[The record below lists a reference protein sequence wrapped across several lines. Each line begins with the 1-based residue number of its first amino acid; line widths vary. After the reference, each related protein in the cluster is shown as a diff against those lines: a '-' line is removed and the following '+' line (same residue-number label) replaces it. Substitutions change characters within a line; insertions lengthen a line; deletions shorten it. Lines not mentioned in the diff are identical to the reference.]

1 MVEFD
6 AQEVKIVREL
16 VRNPRISD
24 NQLAKNARVPVM
36 TVNRKRKKMEERG
49 LISYYTSIKYEEE
62 ATGIFHARQLYII
75 KLKIGI
81 TRETYLEK
89 IKADKELLGFSAEH
103 IAESYVGEKDG
114 HLALMII
121 MDAKTE
127 PELIE
132 SFNGKFVTNI
142 QKLFGEDSIKEVIT
156 TKLNI
161 PVRLHHNY
169 LPLINMEKGKIRENW
184 PDEYIFVE

>member
-16 VRNPRISD
+16 IRNPRISD
-24 NQLAKNARVPVM
+24 NQLAKNTRIPVM
-36 TVNRKRKKMEERG
+36 TVNRKRKKMEQGEIIR
-49 LISYYTSIKYEEE
+49 YYTSIKYEEE

-75 KLKIGI
+75 KLKIGL
-81 TRETYLEK
+81 TREIYLDK
-89 IKADKELLGFSAEH
+89 IKSDKELLGFSAEH

-127 PELIE
+127 TELIE

-142 QKLFGEDSIKEVIT
+142 QKLFGEDAIKEVIT

-161 PVRLHHNY
+161 PIRLHHNY
-169 LPLINMEKGKIRENW
+169 LPLINMEKGKIN
-184 PDEYIFVE
+184 